1 MHYYLAPLPVTKLT
15 KKPRKVLFETRH
27 QIISPV
33 YAQSVINGIELST
46 PALINIGN
54 NRDMAQF
61 GKG

>member
-15 KKPRKVLFETRH
+15 KKLRKVLFETRH
-27 QIISPV
+27 QIIYSV